1 MMMATPTQQEVLLVE
16 LIVVVVEVTHRYHAL
31 TVVLVDLSIDAIA
44 RYATDVGIVGL
55 ADLVTH
61 KLHHLVLDRV
71 TLCVLCHLFHVGAV
85 LAQIL
90 VMLLVG

>member
-1 MMMATPTQQEVLLVE
+1 MVATAAQQEVLLVE
-16 LIVVVVEVTHRYHAL
+16 LIVIVVEVAHRYHAL

-55 ADLVTH
+55 TDLVTH

-71 TLCVLCHLFHVGAV
+71 ALRVLRHLLHVGAV